1 MNLVVSLHDVHPSSL
16 EAVAQQRKELRAL
29 GVRRLSLLAV
39 PDWHGQERLAAGSAF
54 VRTLSEWAA
63 DGDEIVLHG
72 WSHTCAGLK
81 EKKRD
86 LFWTRFYT
94 ANEAEFRIASREEAR
109 SRLLAGRQ
117 LFDQFDWKPVGF
129 IAPAWLIAG
138 YTLDVLRE
146 LGFAYTTTRKAII
159 PLGAAAE
166 PVLSTTLCYSTRSS
180 WRRGASLLWNPSLAQ
195 SLERHPLL
203 RLSLHP
209 GDIAYPAVWKQIR
222 RLVSEA
228 IAGGRIAQTYRDNA
242 TRRSFPHPLAT
253 SA

>member
-1 MNLVVSLHDVHPSSL
+1 MARS
-16 EAVAQQRKELRAL
+16 ALRAL

-63 DGDEIVLHG
+63 EGDEIVLHG

-109 SRLLAGRQ
+109 SRLLAGRD

-129 IAPAWLIAG
+129 IAPAWFGGPSFTAGGGGGGGSSSAGCCSITKLIVVSTVIAPGLPSISAG
-138 YTLDVLRE
+138 SNTYC
-146 LGFAYTTTRKAII
+146 I
-159 PLGAAAE
+159 AAA
-166 PVLSTTLCYSTRSS
+166 TAASS
-180 WRRGASLLWNPSLAQ
+180 NPS
-195 SLERHPLL
+195 P
-203 RLSLHP
+203 
-209 GDIAYPAVWKQIR
+209 
-222 RLVSEA
+222 
-228 IAGGRIAQTYRDNA
+228 T
-242 TRRSFPHPLAT
+242 
-253 SA
+253 

>member
-1 MNLVVSLHDVHPSSL
+1 V
-16 EAVAQQRKELRAL
+16 
-29 GVRRLSLLAV
+29 V
-39 PDWHGQERLAAGSAF
+39 PDWHGGERLAAGSAF
-54 VRTLSEWAA
+54 VRTLSGWAA

-86 LFWTRFYT
+86 MFWTRFYT
-94 ANEAEFRIASREEAR
+94 ANEAEFRVASREETK
-109 SRLLAGRQ
+109 SRLLAGRD
-117 LFDQFDWKPVGF
+117 LFEQFGWNPVGF

-146 LGFAYTTTRKAII
+146 LGFAYTTTRKEVI
-159 PLGAAAE
+159 PLG
-166 PVLSTTLCYSTRSS
+166 LSAGSITSTSLCYSTRSG

-195 SLERHPLL
+195 SLGRHPLL

-228 IAGGRIAQTYRDNA
+228 MARGRIAQTYRDNT
-242 TRRSFPHPLAT
+242 TRRSFPRPLAA